1 VSQWKVYAYD
11 NCDTCRR
18 ALRLLEARRI
28 AYQKIDVTV
37 QPPSIAELRRA
48 LSAVGDIRR
57 LFNRSGQAYREGKLS
72 ERLPGLSPDQALDLL
87 VANGRLI
94 KRPLA
99 FHPKGALVGFD
110 AAEWEK
116 VIAG

>member
-1 VSQWKVYAYD
+1 
-11 NCDTCRR
+11 
-18 ALRLLEARRI
+18 
-28 AYQKIDVTV
+28 
-37 QPPSIAELRRA
+37 
-48 LSAVGDIRR
+48 
-57 LFNRSGQAYREGKLS
+57 
-72 ERLPGLSPDQALDLL
+72 LPGLSPDQALDLL